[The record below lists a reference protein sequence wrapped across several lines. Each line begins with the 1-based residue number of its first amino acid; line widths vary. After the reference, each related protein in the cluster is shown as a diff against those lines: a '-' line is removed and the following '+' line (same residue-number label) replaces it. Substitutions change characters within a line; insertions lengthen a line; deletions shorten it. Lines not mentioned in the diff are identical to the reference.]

1 VRHRVRSAWLCAWAC
16 LGSALAHAAG
26 DPLPPDVQASLRA
39 SGLPL
44 SSFGFYARPVDGDAS
59 AALLA
64 LNAEQ
69 PFVMASTAKVV
80 TSLAAL
86 DLLGANH
93 RWNHRAQ
100 ATGPVADGRLSGHLV
115 LSGSGGGITPAEL
128 GRWFRQM
135 HAEGV
140 TRVNGDIVLD
150 RLTLLHEQHPAQA
163 ATTAAESAPAV
174 AGGSS
179 AAAVPLTVSIRPSGG
194 TRAQVAVRPLPR
206 GVVVV
211 NDVFMGDACS
221 AWAQWSDTGGAASQI
236 WVRGQWNPG
245 CGARDVASVRVP
257 ATALRPATV
266 AAPPARAVSTPA
278 LVAALWA
285 ESGGRLGGRVLE
297 REQRDL
303 PDRASN
309 VAQHW
314 GSRMSTPLP
323 AVIREINK
331 TSNNS
336 AARRLLL
343 SLSPRLPQPGG
354 TLRAAQDRVH
364 GWLRA
369 QGLAEDDIR
378 IDLGSG
384 QSRDE
389 RGKPRAL
396 VQLLRNAW
404 RANSSDIFIAS
415 LPIAGVDGTL
425 AHRLRR
431 GSAAGQAWL
440 KTGTLNDTRALAGY
454 VKGRSG
460 KMYAVAALVNHP
472 QAARAT
478 PTLDAF
484 IEWVAKNG

>member
-1 VRHRVRSAWLCAWAC
+1 MRHRLRRAWLCAGVC
-16 LGSALAHAAG
+16 LASALAHAG
-26 DPLPPDVQASLRA
+26 EHLPPEVRASLGA

-44 SSFGFYARPVDGDAS
+44 SSFGFYVRPVDGDAA

-69 PFVMASTAKVV
+69 PFLMASTAKVV

-93 RWNHRAQ
+93 RWHHRAQ
-100 ATGPVADGRLSGHLV
+100 ASGPVAGGRLSGHLV
-115 LSGSGGGITPAEL
+115 ISGGSGGVTPAEL
-128 GRWFRQM
+128 ARWFRQM
-135 HAEGV
+135 HGEGV
-140 TRVNGDIVLD
+140 TRVDGDIVLD
-150 RLTLLHEQHPAQA
+150 RLTLLHEQPAAQA
-163 ATTAAESAPAV
+163 AVARPVAPSASTTVASAI
-174 AGGSS
+174 
-179 AAAVPLTVSIRPSGG
+179 VSVRPSGG

-211 NDVFMGDACS
+211 NDVFMGGACS
-221 AWAQWSDTGGAASQI
+221 AWAQWSAATAQL
-236 WVRGQWNPG
+236 WVRGQWNPS
-245 CGARDVASVRVP
+245 CGAQDVASVRLP
-257 ATALRPATV
+257 ATALQPAAV
-266 AAPPARAVSTPA
+266 AAPRAMSTPA

-285 ESGGRLGGRVLE
+285 QSGGRLGGRVVE
-297 REQRDL
+297 REHREVQ
-303 PDRASN
+303 ATN

-314 GSRMSTPLP
+314 SSRMSTPLP

-343 SLSPRLPQPGG
+343 SLSPRLPQPGAA
-354 TLRAAQDRVH
+354 LRAAQDRVH

-369 QGLAEDDIR
+369 QGLADDDIR

-384 QSRDE
+384 QSREE

-404 RANSSDIFIAS
+404 RANSSDSFIAS
-415 LPIAGVDGTL
+415 LPIAGIDGTL

-440 KTGTLNDTRALAGY
+440 KTGTLHDTRALAGY

>member
-1 VRHRVRSAWLCAWAC
+1 VRHRVRSAWLCAWVC
-16 LGSALAHAAG
+16 LGSAFAHA
-26 DPLPPDVQASLRA
+26 DDHLPPDVKASLGA

-44 SSFGFYARPVDGDAS
+44 SSFGFYVRPVDADAAS
-59 AALLA
+59 ALLA

-93 RWNHRAQ
+93 RWHHRAQ
-100 ATGPVADGRLSGHLV
+100 ATGPVAGGRLNGNLVISG
-115 LSGSGGGITPAEL
+115 GSGGVTPTEL
-128 GRWFRQM
+128 ARWFRQM
-135 HAEGV
+135 RTDGV
-140 TRVNGDIVLD
+140 TRVSGDIVLD

-163 ATTAAESAPAV
+163 ATTAAERTPATPRTV
-174 AGGSS
+174 
-179 AAAVPLTVSIRPSGG
+179 AAATPLIVSVRPSGG
-194 TRAQVAVRPLPR
+194 TRAQVAVRPRPP

-211 NDVFMGDACS
+211 NDVFMGGACA
-221 AWAQWSDTGGAASQI
+221 AWAQWSDSGGASQL
-236 WVRGQWNPG
+236 WVRGQWNAS
-245 CGARDVASVRVP
+245 CGAQDVASVRAP
-257 ATALRPATV
+257 AVALR
-266 AAPPARAVSTPA
+266 AASVVTPPARAVSTPA

-285 ESGGRLGGRVLE
+285 ETGGTLGGRVVE
-297 REQRDL
+297 REQREVQDQ
-303 PDRASN
+303 ATS
-309 VAQHW
+309 VAQQW
-314 GSRMSTPLP
+314 SSRLSTPLP

-343 SLSPRLPQPGG
+343 SLSPRLPQPGAA
-354 TLRAAQDRVH
+354 LRAAQDRVH

-369 QGLAEDDIR
+369 QGLADDDIR

-384 QSRDE
+384 QSREE

-404 RANSSDIFIAS
+404 RANSSNTFIDS

-431 GSAAGQAWL
+431 GSAAGQAYL
-440 KTGTLNDTRALAGY
+440 KTGTLHDTRALAGY
-454 VKGRSG
+454 VRGRSG
-460 KMYAVAALVNHP
+460 KVYAVAALVNHP